1 MKPLLKLIML
11 SKLKKILI
19 SETAPDETQNLT
31 SEMQTV
37 EADAKSALPT

>member
-19 SETAPDETQNLT
+19 SEAEPDESQNLT
-31 SEMQTV
+31 SE
-37 EADAKSALPT
+37 L